1 MGARRGWGARWEPGP
16 SSLFSGGAL
25 CENTRWGLA
34 SRGDPGPGR
43 MGRAVRSWL
52 VTALIA
58 VLAASA
64 PAAAVE
70 KPVPPSTVVREY
82 LSAVQGGDFAKAYDL
97 VTERLRDGLSRDNWA
112 GRLEGQVADRG
123 RAKILFMRVHPAI
136 LKGDE
141 ATVVA
146 SFRLET
152 PNGRKVAK
160 ETYNLLRENGRW
172 RIDTIKVYEAPE
184 Q

>member
-1 MGARRGWGARWEPGP
+1 M
-16 SSLFSGGAL
+16 GGAAPAGPL
-25 CENTRWGLA
+25 VAFLRRAGVREYAAGPDLKGGA
-34 SRGDPGPGR
+34 GPGR
-43 MGRAVRSWL
+43 TGRTVRSWL